1 MPSFRLN
8 PVVTLFLWLVAAF
21 ALIWTGPLFVPAAD
35 STVRLAALLWK
46 AFAASLAL
54 VANLA
59 LLRQSSPLLGLTL
72 DLRAATLLFLGVLLG
87 LLLVGLWL
95 ASFRLLVPFHMVSGT
110 ITGIELGYA
119 LCIYLFG
126 ALLEELAFRGH
137 ALIRLRE
144 RYGTIAAITL
154 VSLAFGLLHLPGM
167 TGVNAV
173 KIVALTGLSSLLFCL
188 AYLRSGSLWMAIGL
202 HAGMNFML
210 HSILGAGD
218 GRGPSLLKPLYTQA
232 LPVAYDA
239 AFWSLMLVQSAFAVA
254 LLVDW
259 PRLLRIAARN
269 TR

>member
-1 MPSFRLN
+1 MPRFHLN
-8 PVVTLFLWLVAAF
+8 PVVILCLWLVAAF

-35 STVRLAALLWK
+35 STVSLAALLWK

-54 VANLA
+54 VANLMF
-59 LLRQSSPLLGLTL
+59 LRQSSPLLGLTPT
-72 DLRAATLLFLGVLLG
+72 LRGAAFLLLGALLG

-95 ASFRLLVPFHMVSGT
+95 ASFRVFVPFHLAFGAV
-110 ITGIELGYA
+110 TGAELGCS

-144 RYGTIAAITL
+144 RYGTIAAIL
-154 VSLAFGLLHLPGM
+154 FVSLAFGLLHLPGM
-167 TGVNAV
+167 TGANAT

-188 AYLRSGSLWMAIGL
+188 AYLRSGSLWTAVGL

-210 HSILGAGD
+210 HSVLGAGG
-218 GRGPSLLKPLYTQA
+218 GRGPSLLKPIYTQA

-239 AFWSLMLVQSAFAVA
+239 AFWSLMLVESVFAVA
-254 LLVDW
+254 LLLAW
-259 PRLLRIAARN
+259 PRRLRILPQTER
-269 TR
+269 